1 MFAHQ
6 ILIAAVTLLSLQLVN
21 VKNTEAVNFSTDKI
35 FSVATGDWN
44 SDDAPDTVIILN
56 VDEGKQFDVLF
67 YLSDE
72 YRRLKL
78 HDYVQDMIWGAS
90 VMFGQEPWVSV
101 RENGSIIIG
110 SQNSAIGRNRW
121 EQKLTITYRQSQF
134 IIAGFTYSY
143 YDTLDLN
150 ANGEC
155 DLNLMTGKGFVNG
168 EAVRVPKQ
176 KLSVEKFTNQSD
188 AILEICAIQ

>member
-6 ILIAAVTLLSLQLVN
+6 ILIAAITLLSLQLAN
-21 VKNTEAVNFSTDKI
+21 AKNTEAVNFSTDQV

-44 SDDAPDTVIILN
+44 SDDAPDTVIILK
-56 VDEGKQFDVLF
+56 VDEGEQFDVLF

-78 HDYVQDMIWGAS
+78 HDYVQDMVWGAS
-90 VMFGQEPWVSV
+90 AMFGQEPWVSV

-121 EQKLTITYRQSQF
+121 EQKLTIIYRQSQF
-134 IIAGFTYSY
+134 IVAGFTYSY

-150 ANGEC
+150 ASGEC

-168 EAVRVPKQ
+168 EPVRFPKQ
-176 KLSVEKFTNQSD
+176 KFSVEHFTNQLD
-188 AILEICAIQ
+188 AILEICAIE